1 METSFILR
9 KAFQAMIPAVLLLA
23 SCGKD
28 DDPVT
33 PEPDK
38 SRVMLVHEA
47 ANLST
52 FPIKLTVGTGD
63 AGPSVNY
70 GANSGYQTA
79 ATGVLEI
86 KPSIAATGGA
96 LLTTDVKTLGKDKYY
111 SYFVFSGVSQPANT
125 ALGVWTEDDL
135 TAPASGMAKIR
146 LVHVGQGLVSPLGLS
161 KPGTT
166 GTLTAVIPT
175 ITTGT
180 ASAFVSIPS
189 GTASYN
195 LVNANNNTIV
205 PLAGAS
211 VLGTNFAAGKIY
223 TIVVRGSSAPATT
236 NEQFTL
242 DLITNN

>member
-1 METSFILR
+1 MKTPFILR
-9 KAFQAMIPAVLLLA
+9 RAILAMVPAVLLLA

-28 DDPVT
+28 DDPVVVT
-33 PEPDK
+33 PDQA
-38 SRVMLVHEA
+38 RVLLVHEA

-52 FPIKLTVGTGD
+52 FPIKLTVGT
-63 AGPSVNY
+63 AVGPSVNY
-70 GANSGYQTA
+70 GANSGYQTV
-79 ATGVLEI
+79 ATGVLEV

-96 LLTTDVKTLGKDKYY
+96 LLTTDVKTLGKDKSY

-135 TAPASGMAKIR
+135 TAPTAGNAKVR

-161 KPGTT
+161 KPNSG
-166 GTLTAVIPT
+166 GALTAVVPT
-175 ITTGT
+175 IVSGT
-180 ASAFVSIPS
+180 ASDFVSIPA

-195 LVNANNNTIV
+195 LVNSNNNTIV

-211 VLGTNFAAGKIY
+211 VLATNFTAGKIY
-223 TIVVRGSSAPATT
+223 TIVIRGSSAPATA

>member
-1 METSFILR
+1 
-9 KAFQAMIPAVLLLA
+9 MIPAVLLLA

-28 DDPVT
+28 DDPAT
-33 PEPDK
+33 PAPDQ
-38 SRVMLVHEA
+38 SRVMLVHDA

-52 FPIKLTVGTGD
+52 FPIKLAVG
-63 AGPSVNY
+63 ANQGPSVNY
-70 GANSGYQTA
+70 GANSGYQTTG
-79 ATGVLEI
+79 TGVLEI

-96 LLTTDVKTLGKDKYY
+96 LLTTDIKTLGKDKSY

-135 TAPASGMAKIR
+135 TAPASGMAKLR
-146 LVHVGQGLVSPLGLS
+146 LVHVGQGLTSPLGLS
-161 KPGTT
+161 KPNSG

-175 ITTGT
+175 TTTGT
-180 ASAFVSIPS
+180 ASAFVSIPT

-195 LVNANNNTIV
+195 LVNSNNNTIV

-211 VLGTNFAAGKIY
+211 VLATNFVAGKIY
-223 TIVVRGSSAPATT
+223 TIVIRGSSSPATA

>member
-1 METSFILR
+1 MKTSLFSLALR
-9 KAFQAMIPAVLLLA
+9 ALLPATVLLA

-28 DDPVT
+28 DEPAA
-33 PEPDK
+33 PAPDK
-38 SRVMLVHEA
+38 SRVMLVHDA

-52 FPIKLTVGTGD
+52 FPIKLTVGSGD

-70 GANSGYQTA
+70 GANSGYQSA

-86 KPSIAATGGA
+86 KPSIAASGGA
-96 LLTTDVKTLGKDKYY
+96 QLTTDIKTLGKDKSY

-135 TAPASGMAKIR
+135 SVPASGAKVR

-161 KPGTT
+161 KPNSG
-166 GTLTAVIPT
+166 GTLTAVISPVGS
-175 ITTGT
+175 GT
-180 ASAFVSIPS
+180 ASDFVTIPV

-211 VLGTNFAAGKIY
+211 VLATNFVAGKIY
-223 TIVVRGSSAPATT
+223 TIVIRGSSAPATT